1 MINSKN
7 RAEII
12 IPQDTFYPDSE
23 INGIVKWDL
32 EKPPKKIDLTLFWK
46 TSGRGDPDG
55 DFIIGLKLQKKAA
68 GEKEFTFTVPN
79 SPYSFSGKLISL
91 QWYLRF
97 KTISPTLT
105 ITKKITISPTGKEIV
120 LDAIEDQK
128 LTKSFI
134 EPA

>member
-7 RAEII
+7 HAEII

-23 INGIVKWDL
+23 INGIVKWNL

-55 DFIIGLKLQKKAA
+55 DCIIGLKLQKKAS
-68 GEKEFTFTVPN
+68 GEKEFTFKVPN

-91 QWYLRF
+91 QWHLRF

-105 ITKKITISPTGKEIV
+105 ITKNIIISPTEKEIILTPV
-120 LDAIEDQK
+120 ENQK